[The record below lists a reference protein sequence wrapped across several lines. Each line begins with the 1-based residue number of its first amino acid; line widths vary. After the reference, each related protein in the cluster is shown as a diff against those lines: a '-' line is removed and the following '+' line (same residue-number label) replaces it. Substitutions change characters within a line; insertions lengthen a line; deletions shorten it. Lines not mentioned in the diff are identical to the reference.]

1 MTSKERHEA
10 RYQRRRAARLERIA
24 ARNKSLEEVFTF
36 SNLYKGYLA
45 SRNGVMWKASTQ
57 TYKAFAL
64 VNVRKA
70 QKDVLNGTWK
80 SKGFIEFDLMDR
92 GKLRHIRSVHIS
104 ERVVQHVLC
113 DRLLTPVLTPSLI
126 YDNSGSI
133 SGKGMDFALKRCSRH
148 LREQVRKH
156 GRELYVLTYDF
167 SGYFDSVRHD
177 LALDL
182 IKRYVLDPRLVT
194 ITKQF
199 VDAFGNIGLGLGSQV
214 SQNIATS
221 FPNPIDHMF
230 KEELGVRAYARYM
243 DDGYAIHPDKSYLEH
258 CLVRLREEC
267 KKLGLKL
274 NEKKTR
280 IRKITQ
286 GFTFLKIRYTVTPT
300 GRVLRRVCRKSVTR
314 SRRKMKRLVG
324 LYRSGIITLE
334 DIRAAKDSLIGHLK
348 RGANYYARKQLQNTY
363 QELLKEAVKCS

>member
-199 VDAFGNIGLGLGSQV
+199 VDAFGNIG
-214 SQNIATS
+214 
-221 FPNPIDHMF
+221 
-230 KEELGVRAYARYM
+230 
-243 DDGYAIHPDKSYLEH
+243 
-258 CLVRLREEC
+258 
-267 KKLGLKL
+267 
-274 NEKKTR
+274 
-280 IRKITQ
+280 
-286 GFTFLKIRYTVTPT
+286 
-300 GRVLRRVCRKSVTR
+300 
-314 SRRKMKRLVG
+314 
-324 LYRSGIITLE
+324 
-334 DIRAAKDSLIGHLK
+334 
-348 RGANYYARKQLQNTY
+348 
-363 QELLKEAVKCS
+363 